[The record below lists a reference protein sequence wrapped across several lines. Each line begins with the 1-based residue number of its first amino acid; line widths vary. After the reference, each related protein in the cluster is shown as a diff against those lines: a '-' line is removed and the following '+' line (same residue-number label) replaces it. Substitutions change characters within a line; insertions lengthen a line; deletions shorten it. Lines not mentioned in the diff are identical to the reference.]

1 MIRMSSLAVALALG
15 ACATVPIVEA
25 PVRADALAAI
35 GQPTRVGRLVV
46 TPRAL
51 VEDSRCPVNARCIWA
66 GRVVVRS
73 QIDSDGWREIRD
85 LVLGEPQ
92 AVREDRIALTSARPH
107 KRTGVEVPPNAYLFG
122 FEGGRGR

>member
-1 MIRMSSLAVALALG
+1 MIRMTVIAVALALG
-15 ACATVPIVEA
+15 ACATAPNAEA
-25 PVRADALAAI
+25 PIRADGLATL

-51 VEDSRCPVNARCIWA
+51 VEDSRCPINARCIWA

-73 QIDSDGWREIRD
+73 QIDGIGWRETRD

-92 AVREDRIALTSARPH
+92 AVREDRVSLTSARPD
-107 KRTGVEVPPNAYLFG
+107 KQTGVDVPPGAYLFG
-122 FEGGRGR
+122 FEGGR